1 VKVLERPAI
10 IIIDMLNDFVTGAL
24 EVKRAKA
31 VIAPLQR
38 LVTAARLNDVPVI
51 YSNDAHYPQD
61 VEVTRK
67 WGNHA
72 IKGTPGAEV
81 IPELKPDKTKDYIV
95 EKRTYSGFF
104 ETGLDPLLRSLYKGE
119 GVRTVVLGGLH
130 THMCVRHTAADAF
143 FRGYQIV
150 IAKDGVE
157 AFTKED
163 QEQGLKYLENVY
175 SAKIM
180 LVDEVIR
187 EIVK

>member
-1 VKVLERPAI
+1 MENPAVI
-10 IIIDMLNDFVTGAL
+10 LVDTLNDFVTGKL
-24 EVKRAKA
+24 EAKRAQRIIPNLK
-31 VIAPLQR
+31 R
-38 LVTAARLNDVPVI
+38 LVEAAREHNVPVI

-72 IKGTPGAEV
+72 IKGTEGAEV
-81 IPELKPDKTKDYIV
+81 IPELKPAKQDYIV
-95 EKRTYSGFF
+95 EKRTYSGFY

-119 GVRTVVLGGLH
+119 GVKTVILGGLH

-143 FRGYQIV
+143 FRGYHVIV
-150 IAKDGVE
+150 AKDGVE

-175 SAKIM
+175 NSKIM
-180 LVDEVIR
+180 TVV
-187 EIVK
+187 EIIKEFS

>member
-1 VKVLERPAI
+1 MNVLDRPAI
-10 IIIDMLNDFVTGAL
+10 ILVDMLNDFVTGQIK
-24 EVKRAKA
+24 VKRGKA

-38 LVTAARLNDVPVI
+38 LVIAARINDVPVI

-72 IKGTPGAEV
+72 IKGTSGAQV
-81 IPELKPDKTKDYIV
+81 IPELKPEEGKDYIV

-119 GVRTVVLGGLH
+119 GVKTVVLGGLH

-143 FRGYQIV
+143 FRGYRIV

-157 AFTKED
+157 AFTEKDKEKD
-163 QEQGLKYLENVY
+163 
-175 SAKIM
+175 
-180 LVDEVIR
+180 
-187 EIVK
+187 

>member
-1 VKVLERPAI
+1 
-10 IIIDMLNDFVTGAL
+10 MLNDFVTGTL

-31 VIAPLQR
+31 VIPPLQR
-38 LVTAARLNDVPVI
+38 LVVAARKNDVPVI

-72 IKGTPGAEV
+72 IKGTTGAEV
-81 IPELKPDKTKDYIV
+81 IAELKPEEEKDYIV

-104 ETGLDPLLRSLYKGE
+104 ETDLDSLLRSLYKGE
-119 GVRTVVLGGLH
+119 GVKTVVLGGLH

-143 FRGYQIV
+143 FRGYHIV
-150 IAKDGVE
+150 IAEDGVE
-157 AFTKED
+157 SFTKED
-163 QEQGLKYLENVY
+163 QEQGLKYLEYVY
-175 SAKIM
+175 NAKIM
-180 LVDEVIR
+180 MVNDIIR

>member
-1 VKVLERPAI
+1 
-10 IIIDMLNDFVTGAL
+10 MNS
-24 EVKRAKA
+24 AKA

-38 LVTAARLNDVPVI
+38 LVTAARLNSIPVI
-51 YSNDAHYPQD
+51 YCSDAHYPQD

-67 WGNHA
+67 WGSHA
-72 IKGTPGAEV
+72 IKGTVGAQV
-81 IPELKPDKTKDYIV
+81 IAELEPDKTKDYVV

-119 GVRTVVLGGLH
+119 GVKTVVLGGLH

-150 IAKDGVE
+150 VVKDGVE

-163 QEQGLKYLENVY
+163 QEQALNILKTFMAQEYYQLT
-175 SAKIM
+175 K
-180 LVDEVIR
+180 
-187 EIVK
+187 

>member
-1 VKVLERPAI
+1 MNFLEKPAI
-10 IIIDMLNDFVTGAL
+10 ILVDMLNDFVTGKL
-24 EVKRAKA
+24 EVKRAKT

-38 LVTAARLNDVPVI
+38 LVVAARLNDVPVI

-72 IKGTPGAEV
+72 IKGTEGALV
-81 IPELKPDKTKDYIV
+81 IPELKPDDAKDYIV

-104 ETGLDPLLRSLYKGE
+104 ETGLDSLLRSLYKGE

-143 FRGYQIV
+143 FRGYHIV
-150 IAKDGVE
+150 VAKDGVE

-163 QEQGLKYLENVY
+163 QEQGLKYLENTY
-175 SAKIM
+175 NAKIM

-187 EIVK
+187 ELVK